1 MHEPGEA
8 GGGEQDRHRDPLP
21 EHRRRD
27 LALRHVRQPAR
38 VEANALE
45 RRPVLAQ
52 RHLAAR
58 AAVDEL
64 EDAARDAAAGE
75 PPQVVVAADPA
86 HADTRS
92 FRDRAQDALGRALR
106 RASVDDERRRPR
118 RRQRRR

>member
-8 GGGEQDRHRDPLP
+8 GRSEDDGQRDPLA

-27 LALRHVRQPAR
+27 LALRHVGEPAR
-38 VEANALE
+38 VEADALE
-45 RRPVLAQ
+45 RGPVLAQ

-64 EDAARDAAAGE
+64 EDAARDAAPGE

-86 HADTRS
+86 QRGAAHSAI
-92 FRDRAQDALGRALR
+92 AR
-106 RASVDDERRRPR
+106 RIRWVGPSVGPPSTTIVSPET
-118 RRQRRR
+118 